1 MIDKQKIEEIVLNI
15 LNKDSSS
22 FVHLMNHDRKRISQ
36 IIAQSLDDI
45 NEEEL
50 KHKRKEA
57 SDEILS
63 KLNHISELGKL
74 HDKLKEI
81 PFYKLSERSKL
92 KLEILELESKTQY
105 GWI

>member
-1 MIDKQKIEEIVLNI
+1 MIDKSKLEEIVLNI

-22 FVHLMNHDRKRISQ
+22 FIHLMNHDRKRISQ
-36 IIAQSLDDI
+36 IIAQKLDDI

-50 KHKRKEA
+50 ELKCKEA

-63 KLNHISELGKL
+63 KLNYISELGKL

-92 KLEILELESKTQY
+92 KLEILDLESKMKY
-105 GWI
+105 VK

>member
-1 MIDKQKIEEIVLNI
+1 MIDMLKIEEIVLNI
-15 LNKDSSS
+15 LNEDSSS
-22 FVHLMNHDRKRISQ
+22 FIHLMNHDRKRISQ
-36 IIAQSLDDI
+36 KIAQTLYDI

-50 KHKRKEA
+50 KLKRKKE

-63 KLNHISELGKL
+63 KLNKLSELGKL

-92 KLEILELESKTQY
+92 KFEILDLESSML
-105 GWI
+105 

>member
-1 MIDKQKIEEIVLNI
+1 MIDMLKIEEIVLNI
-15 LNKDSSS
+15 LNEDSSS
-22 FVHLMNHDRKRISQ
+22 FIHLMDHDRKRISQ
-36 IIAQSLDDI
+36 KIAQTLYDI

-50 KHKRKEA
+50 KLKRKKE

-63 KLNHISELGKL
+63 KLNKLSELGKL

-92 KLEILELESKTQY
+92 KFEILDLESSML
-105 GWI
+105 